1 MRFLRP
7 RSLSGLILLG
17 FALVSMPLLAGVVSA
32 ALNITRLSASSERL
46 VLHGVEATRYTQAIV
61 RQVAAMERSARLFQ
75 LLGRTELLDVFHENR
90 RRMDT
95 VLAALERLP
104 GDARRRGLIDELR
117 RQTASIANGLESTG
131 RADVAAALR
140 AFGPLSQ
147 TAGQL
152 SVLASRQI
160 DRELIRLQDDTERTR
175 RRLLWQSAALVP
187 ISLGFAFVFTLLL
200 GRPIRDIDEAIRK
213 LGHGELAEP
222 IKVKGTTDLEA
233 LGRQIEWLRQ
243 RLLEVSEERER
254 FLRHMSHEL
263 KTPLANIRE
272 GTELLLDGSVG
283 ALSQGQ
289 SEVTGILREN
299 SLNLQRLIEN
309 LLSYSAWQAQA
320 RGLSLVDVDLG
331 PLARFVVENQHL
343 SVTTKRLQLNFEI
356 APLQVRADRAKL
368 RLILENLLSNAIKF
382 TPQGGTVLVRARGPR
397 RRLLGA
403 RRGRHR
409 SGNSGRR
416 PATGIRAFLPGRY
429 PPDRLCSRDG
439 DRSFGREGLR
449 RGPRWTHRVRL
460 RGAVGDPHPGRAAL
474 PTRRARGPRRRR
486 KPLQCPAVART
497 DNGINRLFSNRLLS
511 FGTHVALHSAKAPGK
526 GAKQHRTTG
535 RGAQPHEN
543 QESAGWC
550 RRNRR
555 AGFG

>member
-1 MRFLRP
+1 
-7 RSLSGLILLG
+7 
-17 FALVSMPLLAGVVSA
+17 MPLLAGVVSA

-61 RQVAAMERSARLFQ
+61 RQAAAMERSARLFQ

-117 RQTASIANGLESTG
+117 RQAASIAAGLESTE

-160 DRELIRLQDDTERTR
+160 DRELIRLQDDTERAR

-213 LGHGELAEP
+213 LGHGELAAP

-283 ALSQGQ
+283 ALSQSQ
-289 SEVTGILREN
+289 REVTGILREN

-331 PLARFVVENQHL
+331 PLARSVLENQYL

-382 TPQGGTVLVRARGPR
+382 TPQGGTVLVRARGRANGYWELDVADTGPGIPVADRPR
-397 RRLLGA
+397 VFEPFYQADTPQTGYV
-403 RRGRHR
+403 RG
-409 SGNSGRR
+409 
-416 PATGIRAFLPGRY
+416 TGIGLSVVKDFVAAHGGHIEFVSGELSGTHIRVVLPVR
-429 PPDRLCSRDG
+429 PV
-439 DRSFGREGLR
+439 E
-449 RGPRWTHRVRL
+449 HRVPD
-460 RGAVGDPHPGRAAL
+460 GVENPYSVP
-474 PTRRARGPRRRR
+474 
-486 KPLQCPAVART
+486 PL
-497 DNGINRLFSNRLLS
+497 
-511 FGTHVALHSAKAPGK
+511 
-526 GAKQHRTTG
+526 
-535 RGAQPHEN
+535 
-543 QESAGWC
+543 
-550 RRNRR
+550 
-555 AGFG
+555 

>member
-1 MRFLRP
+1 
-7 RSLSGLILLG
+7 
-17 FALVSMPLLAGVVSA
+17 MPLLAGVVSA

-117 RQTASIANGLESTG
+117 RQTASIAAGLESTE

-147 TAGQL
+147 TGGQL

-160 DRELIRLQDDTERTR
+160 DRELIRLQDDTERAR

-289 SEVTGILREN
+289 REVTGILQREQPQPAATDREPAV
-299 SLNLQRLIEN
+299 LQRVAGAGARAVTGRRR
-309 LLSYSAWQAQA
+309 SQA
-320 RGLSLVDVDLG
+320 RWRAPCWKTSTCPSRRSACSSISRSPRCRCG
-331 PLARFVVENQHL
+331 P
-343 SVTTKRLQLNFEI
+343 I
-356 APLQVRADRAKL
+356 APSCD
-368 RLILENLLSNAIKF
+368 
-382 TPQGGTVLVRARGPR
+382 
-397 RRLLGA
+397 
-403 RRGRHR
+403 
-409 SGNSGRR
+409 
-416 PATGIRAFLPGRY
+416 
-429 PPDRLCSRDG
+429 
-439 DRSFGREGLR
+439 
-449 RGPRWTHRVRL
+449 
-460 RGAVGDPHPGRAAL
+460 
-474 PTRRARGPRRRR
+474 
-486 KPLQCPAVART
+486 
-497 DNGINRLFSNRLLS
+497 
-511 FGTHVALHSAKAPGK
+511 
-526 GAKQHRTTG
+526 
-535 RGAQPHEN
+535 
-543 QESAGWC
+543 
-550 RRNRR
+550 
-555 AGFG
+555 